1 MAAQFVSRHLF
12 VACLGFKPTMG
23 RVPHYPP
30 GPVAFLLPV
39 GPITRT
45 VSDAALMLNVM
56 AGPDDRDQ
64 LSLPADTTEYVAMC
78 KGGVKGLRV
87 AWSETLGYATIHP
100 EVARLTNAA
109 AKAFADDLGCHLD
122 SVDPVFENPEDYFPL
137 FWILHFGTLFRTLLP
152 QWERQMDP
160 GLVTLIKQIDSIKA
174 YDCGHALMKR
184 ASLWDVMHKFFQRY
198 DLLDTPMM
206 GITAFAVG
214 ADYPTEI
221 DGKPV
226 TRGRL
231 SLTYPF
237 NLTGLP
243 AATVPYGFTSE
254 GLPVGLQIVGPRFSD
269 ASVLRASAAFEQAK
283 PWAGRRPEIRS

>member
-1 MAAQFVSRHLF
+1 VAAQFVSRHLF

-198 DLLDTPMM
+198 DLLVTPTM

-243 AATVPYGFTSE
+243 AATVPCGFTSE
-254 GLPVGLQIVGPRFSD
+254 GLPVSLQIVGPRFSD